1 MKCIACGR
9 DLTDDG
15 RYCPQCGSRREE
27 IIRRIK
33 NFPPDLKELV
43 DGIMGALEYHQS
55 KSEDSQYTGEKTIM
69 AMEDVKDI
77 PSDFKGK
84 IYTAGSV
91 TFAPSQS
98 YKVELRYD
106 NAHVQTAAFKST
118 AIIYRET
125 GNDGSIDILTDQ
137 GDYHIGDEKLGQWQ
151 RRNISRSPIIIVK
164 YSDDLY
170 VYCNKGGN
178 YLNIENKSIPSHA
191 INNVNLF
198 QAINING
205 KASITIRD

>member
-1 MKCIACGR
+1 MKCIVCGN
-9 DLTDDG
+9 DFVDDG
-15 RYCPQCGSRREE
+15 HYCPQCGKRRNE

-33 NFPPDLKELV
+33 EFPPELKELV
-43 DGIMGALEYHQS
+43 DGIMGVLEYYRS
-55 KSEDSQYTGEKTIM
+55 DSETSEFRSEKTIM

-98 YKVELRYD
+98 YKIELRYD
-106 NAHVQTAAFKST
+106 NAPVQTAAFKCT
-118 AIIYRET
+118 AIIYRDT
-125 GNDGSIDILTDQ
+125 AGDGSIAILTDQ

-151 RRNISRSPIIIVK
+151 RRIISRSPIIVVK

-170 VYCNKGGN
+170 IYCNKGGD
-178 YLNIENKSIPSHA
+178 YLNIENKPIPSHA
-191 INNVNLF
+191 ICNVNLF
-198 QAINING
+198 QTVNVNG
-205 KASITIRD
+205 KASIIIRD